1 MNFSTYHE
9 VIYVGPAGLIEKVN
23 PGDMGYIIE
32 DYGGGN
38 YEVEFSDPDGTTRA
52 MAVISSSRL
61 ELSKT

>member
-1 MNFSTYHE
+1 MNFSTYDE
-9 VIYVGPAGLIEKVN
+9 VIYVGPADLIEKVN

-32 DYGGGN
+32 DYGSGN

-52 MAVISSSRL
+52 MAVISSGQL